1 MTENHRN
8 ALAALADELS
18 EPRPRSLD
26 WSRSNSDPSIVEMVG
41 VKTEAR
47 LEHEDHRRMVEMLT
61 STNHRQR
68 AIATI
73 LNRMSYLE
81 LVEFADDLFGDRAS
95 MEAASFPNH
104 LARWA
109 RQAKQI

>member
-1 MTENHRN
+1 
-8 ALAALADELS
+8 
-18 EPRPRSLD
+18 
-26 WSRSNSDPSIVEMVG
+26 
-41 VKTEAR
+41 
-47 LEHEDHRRMVEMLT
+47 
-61 STNHRQR
+61 
-68 AIATI
+68 
-73 LNRMSYLE
+73 MSYLE